1 MKKKLIVLTIF
12 GLITSGFFFFQKYRG
27 TPIFKTSYSHFVES
41 VRNKTA
47 ESVIFS
53 ERFIDYS
60 VGSKKYNNYD
70 SRQKSNEKYNDYVT
84 RARQEIF

>member
-27 TPIFKTSYSHFVES
+27 TPIFVTSYSHFVES
-41 VRNKTA
+41 VRSKKA

-53 ERFIDYS
+53 ERFIDYT
-60 VGSKKYNNYD
+60 VDSKKYKTPRPKVKRTV
-70 SRQKSNEKYNDYVT
+70 SKK
-84 RARQEIF
+84 